1 MTISTDLSV
10 SPYFDDY
17 NETKDFYK
25 ILFRPGV
32 AVQVRELNQLQT
44 ILQKQIE
51 RFGDNVFKRGTIVD
65 GCDIKFHDVF
75 PYVKIKD
82 NQADG
87 APVNVSQL
95 TRYYVRNQANLS
107 PLIAQVTIT
116 EPGFE
121 SRNPDL
127 NTLYV
132 SYKNSG
138 YANVGSVRTEVNKF
152 AADEILTVYDPAQ
165 VIESVISTNDS
176 TGFSNTDTVVFT
188 SAIGIQ
194 NSTGGTTFANNFFVN
209 DEIRTG
215 SANLSIISID
225 TTTNTSIVI
234 LKVRPLITDL
244 LASNTSKYT
253 ISANDNIQ
261 SANVTPSS
269 VANVVQV
276 IGSGA
281 TASLVTGQLGEV
293 DAIVV
298 TGKGSGYYILPSV
311 TIASNTANSTQ
322 ISTVALA
329 AQNFLTQVTVANTST
344 IPVGTGYGM
353 SVGTGVIYQKG
364 FFSRVS
370 PQLIVVEKYA
380 NTPDA
385 KSVGFSTSESIVNS
399 NQDTSLL
406 DNVTGGSDVTAPGA
420 NRFKLDPR
428 LVVFEKA
435 QADANSEFLYLAEF
449 SRGAPYKQ
457 NRQTVYNVLGDELAR
472 RSFEESG
479 NYVIDQ
485 FNLNTKSAPV
495 FANESNTFNIAI
507 DPGVAYI
514 SGHRVATVRNF
525 ETAVDKG
532 IDTLVANSATV
543 TMNYG
548 NYIRV
553 NQLGGQFKFSV
564 GAQVSLY
571 STARTYIANGVGAS
585 VDSSLLGTLLGKA
598 RMRSLVLDSGTPG
611 TPEAV
616 YRLYLFDV
624 RGEVAKNFSNARS
637 ILYDGT
643 SASFANGVADV
654 VLTNGNAVINDNNN
668 TSLLFSPG
676 VKALKNA
683 NNITY
688 TYRTVSTANAAV
700 GGTIT
705 IGLSGPGE
713 SFPYTPGGTLS
724 SIEERDLIVVPLAN
738 AQISANLA
746 GGITCNTTSSQV
758 NGTSTAFTTNLVAG
772 DFIKVANSTANV
784 VLQVNSVISA
794 NTLTVRGTP
803 SAAITGN
810 ATIFFPANIPVSL
823 ERATRTSNVNVGG
836 TTLTINLGGALE
848 ANATT
853 SVAYNVRSANTPSQP
868 KTIQRNRYIRINCA
882 NNVAGNTGPWSLGVP
897 DVCRLRKVLSGPNTT
912 FTQTDTVNVTD
923 VTSLFYVDH
932 NQREDYY
939 DNSLLV
945 KKPNTTALSNT
956 AILLVQYDAFS
967 TTTEGVKT
975 VASYP
980 INDTLPLANSSSTIN
995 TLEIPEMYNTKGE
1008 YFDLR
1013 DQVDARPMCVN
1024 SVALFASA
1032 NSTTPINPPLQ
1043 SAATLLGTDDKKFP
1057 APGSVLTTNC
1067 EYYLGRTDRVIVDQ
1081 RGNFALMRGVPG
1093 GNAAPDSTD
1102 NSLTI
1107 NLLAIPPYPSLPYV
1121 LSANQVAFV
1130 DTMVA
1135 NEKYNG
1141 RRLTDYRITTPISA
1155 AQKRA
1160 LQPRGYT
1167 MDAIGKLDRRI
1178 SDLEYYVSF
1187 TLGELSVT
1195 RRTIPSSSDATI
1207 DRFKFGFFV
1216 DSFETTQ
1223 YSDKSNPGY
1232 RASIIDGYLSPPVTV
1247 VNLPLQTGTPDP
1259 ILLPY
1264 DEEVIVSQTIATSG
1278 PTVVTPVTPTDPGT
1292 GASNTY
1298 VQFTASVDCVNK
1310 TTSRSEN
1317 APFFFEEWDFTMSRT
1332 AGPVAIFMNCTDND
1346 TALEILQSTDP
1357 TFATS
1362 TVAKTSADARV
1373 ITSAEQRA
1381 GGRAYRI
1388 ANRSRWELGPT
1399 LNRQVV
1405 GPVGFFI
1412 NDGYALEFNHTP
1424 GSGLYYRIRVY
1435 KGIRRGDDAQ
1445 AGTYAYR
1452 IYYPADRLVQSGP
1465 GITGTIGDIE
1475 ITDPRDIAVV
1485 LTPYYRYD
1493 GTVTNSTDL
1502 ISTVATDYSYVTGGG
1517 VAGYVGASVSEQQ
1530 TSLPSKPGKSQ
1541 EPQVLPPAEVPLYA
1555 VTEKAYPIVCTG
1567 LRPNTIHDFFF
1578 EGTNLSDR
1586 TIQSG
1591 GDFSTPLISDE
1602 NGTLDFVFYSGSDI
1616 TSPTTEIQQVAQL
1629 VSQPAIFSSFSIN
1642 NSDSTSTAEGTI
1654 IPSSFVSRE
1663 GFGFDATESEVLL

>member
-17 NETKDFYK
+17 NESKDFYK

-95 TRYYVRNQANLS
+95 TQYYIRGTRSNVS

-138 YANVGSVRTEVNKF
+138 YANVAGVSTEVSSF
-152 AADEILTVYDPAQ
+152 AADEILTVYNPAQ

-176 TGFSNTDTVVFT
+176 SGFSNTDTVVFT

-234 LKVRPLITDL
+234 LKVRPLYTDL
-244 LASNTSKYT
+244 LTSNTAKYT

-269 VANVVQV
+269 VANVVQI
-276 IGSGA
+276 IGTGA
-281 TASLVTGQLGEV
+281 TAALVTGNLGEV

-298 TGKGSGYYILPSV
+298 TGKGSGYYVLPSV
-311 TIASNTANSTQ
+311 SIASNTANSTQ
-322 ISTVALA
+322 ISSVVLT

-344 IPVGTGYGM
+344 VPIGTGYGM
-353 SVGTGVIYQKG
+353 SVGMGVIYQKG
-364 FFSRVS
+364 YFSRVS
-370 PQLIVVEKYA
+370 PQLLVVEKYA

-385 KSVGFSTSESIVNS
+385 KSVGFNTTESIINS

-420 NRFKLDPR
+420 NRFKLAPR
-428 LVVFEKA
+428 LVVLEKA
-435 QADANSEFLYLAEF
+435 QADANSEFLYIAEF

-457 NRQTVYNVLGDELAR
+457 NRQTVYNVVGDEIAR
-472 RSFEESG
+472 RSYEESG

-495 FANESNTFNIAI
+495 FANEANTFNIAI

-514 SGHRVATVRNF
+514 NGRRVATVRNF
-525 ETAVDKG
+525 EAAVDKG
-532 IDTLVANSATV
+532 IDTATATEATV

-548 NYIRV
+548 NYIKV

-571 STARTYIANGVGAS
+571 STARTYVANGVGAS

-624 RGEVAKNFSNARS
+624 RGEVAKNFANARS
-637 ILYDGT
+637 VLYDGT
-643 SASFANGVADV
+643 GAGFANGVADV
-654 VLTNGNAVINDNNN
+654 VLFNGNAVINDNNN
-668 TSLLFSPG
+668 TALLFSPG
-676 VKALKNA
+676 VKALKTA

-688 TYRTVSTANAAV
+688 TYRTVSTSNATTA
-700 GGTIT
+700 GTIT
-705 IGLSGPGE
+705 LGPLAAGE
-713 SFPYTPGGTLS
+713 TFPYTPGGTLS
-724 SIEERDLIVVPLAN
+724 SIEERDLIIVPLAN
-738 AQISANLA
+738 AQVSANLA
-746 GGITCNTTSSQV
+746 GGITCNTTSYQV
-758 NGTSTAFTTNLVAG
+758 NGTSTAFTTALVAG
-772 DFIKVANSTANV
+772 DFIKCANSTANV
-784 VLQVNSVISA
+784 VLQVNSIISA
-794 NTLTVRGTP
+794 NTLTVRALPTADI
-803 SAAITGN
+803 SGN
-810 ATIFFPANIPVSL
+810 ATIFFPANMPVSL
-823 ERATRTSNVNVGG
+823 ERATRTSNVNIAG
-836 TTLTINLGGALE
+836 TTLTINLGAALA
-848 ANATT
+848 ANATA
-853 SVAYNVRSANTPSQP
+853 SIAYNVKSANTPSQS
-868 KTIQRNRYIRINCA
+868 KATQRNRFIRINCA
-882 NNVAGNTGPWSLGVP
+882 NNVASNTGPWSLGVP
-897 DVCRLRKVLSGPNTT
+897 DVFRLRKVLSGPNTT
-912 FTQTDTVNVTD
+912 FTAADTVNVTD
-923 VTSLFYVDH
+923 VTSSFYVNH

-945 KKPNTTALSNT
+945 KKPNTTAISNT
-956 AILLVQYDAFS
+956 AILLVQFDAFL

-995 TLEIPEMYNTKGE
+995 TLEIPEMYTTKGE
-1008 YFDLR
+1008 YYDLR
-1013 DQVDARPMCVN
+1013 DQVDVRPMCVN

-1043 SAATLLGTDDKKFP
+1043 SATALLGTDDKKFP
-1057 APGSVLTTNC
+1057 APGSVLTTQC
-1067 EYYLGRTDRVIVDQ
+1067 QYYLGRTDRVIIDQ
-1081 RGNFALMRGVPG
+1081 RGDFELMRGVPG
-1093 GNAAPDSTD
+1093 GNAAPNSTD

-1121 LSANQVAFV
+1121 MSANQVAFV

-1135 NEKYNG
+1135 NEQYTG
-1141 RRLTDYRITTPISA
+1141 RRLSEYRITTPISA

-1187 TLGELSVT
+1187 TLGELAVT
-1195 RRTIPSSSDATI
+1195 RRTISSSSDSTI

-1232 RASIIDGYLSPPVTV
+1232 RASIIGGYLSPPVTV

-1264 DEEVIVSQTIATSG
+1264 DEEVIVAQTIATSG
-1278 PTVVTPVTPTDPGT
+1278 PTTTTDPTTPVT
-1292 GASNTY
+1292 SNTY
-1298 VQFTASVDCVNK
+1298 VQFTATVDCVNK

-1362 TVAKTSADARV
+1362 TVAKTTADARV
-1373 ITSAEQRA
+1373 ITSSEQRA
-1381 GGRAYRI
+1381 GGRAYLI
-1388 ANRSRWELGPT
+1388 AGRRRWELGPT

-1424 GSGLYYRIRVY
+1424 GSGLYYRVRVY

-1445 AGTYAYR
+1445 PGTYAYR
-1452 IYYPADRLVQSGP
+1452 IYYPADRLSG
-1465 GITGTIGDIE
+1465 GLTGTTGDTE
-1475 ITDPRDIAVV
+1475 LTDPRDIAVV

-1502 ISTVATDYSYVTGGG
+1502 VSTVVTDYSYVTGGG
-1517 VAGYVGASVSEQQ
+1517 TSGFIGAGVSLQQ
-1530 TSLPSKPGKSQ
+1530 TDNSTSLASKNGNPQG
-1541 EPQVLPPAEVPLYA
+1541 PQVLPAEVPLYA
-1555 VTEKAYPIVCTG
+1555 VAEQAYPITVEG
-1567 LRPNTIHDFFF
+1567 LRPNTIHNFFF
-1578 EGTNLSDR
+1578 EGVDLSNR

-1591 GDFSTPLISDE
+1591 GDFSTPLISNE
-1602 NGTLDFVFYSGSDI
+1602 NGTLDFMFYAGSDI

-1629 VSQPAIFSSFSIN
+1629 VSQPAIFSAFSIN
-1642 NSDSTSTAEGTI
+1642 NTDGTSTATGTI
-1654 IPSSFVSRE
+1654 TPSTFVSRE
-1663 GFGFDATESEVLL
+1663 GFGGVTESDVSL